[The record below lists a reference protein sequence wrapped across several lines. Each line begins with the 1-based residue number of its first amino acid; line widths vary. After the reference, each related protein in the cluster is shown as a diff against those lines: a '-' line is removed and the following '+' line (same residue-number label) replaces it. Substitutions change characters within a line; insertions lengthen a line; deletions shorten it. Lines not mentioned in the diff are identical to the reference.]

1 MLSTR
6 FSFQKGYRARAVFVI
21 FNTLFFI
28 ALMVC
33 MIVPIIK
40 ILSDSFMNHTVY
52 GLKLIP
58 DEFNPIGYKYIL
70 TRDSLRRP
78 FLISVYTTL
87 MTTFVGLAISTVG
100 AYILIQK
107 DMPGVKVF
115 GYLLMFTMV
124 FNGGLIPTFLV
135 MKKIGLLDSLWAVI
149 LTGALNVYNLVLM
162 RSFFEG
168 LPVSLF
174 EAAEIDGCTPMGIF
188 IKIVLPLSK
197 AALASIGLFF
207 AVAAWSEYFHYV
219 IYIKDTTKYNFQY
232 KLRDLFAD
240 KQESMEGM
248 QINLKT
254 LQSAGIIV
262 SIVPFMFIYPFFQ
275 KYFMTGV
282 TMGAVKE

>member
-1 MLSTR
+1 MSTK
-6 FSFQKGYRARAVFVI
+6 FSFQKGYRARAAFVI
-21 FNTLFFI
+21 FNTIFFI

-33 MIVPIIK
+33 MVVPIIK
-40 ILSDSFMNHTVY
+40 ILADSLMNHTVY
-52 GLKLIP
+52 GLQLIP

-78 FLISVYTTL
+78 FLISVYTTA
-87 MTTFVGLAISTVG
+87 MTTFVGLAVSTVG
-100 AYILIQK
+100 AYVLIQK
-107 DMPGVKVF
+107 DMPGVKIF
-115 GYLLMFTMV
+115 GYLLMFTMI

-135 MKKIGLLDSLWAVI
+135 MKTIGLLDSLWAVI

-168 LPVSLF
+168 LPASLF

-240 KQESMEGM
+240 KQDSMEGI

-254 LQSAGIIV
+254 LQSSGIIV
-262 SIVPFMFIYPFFQ
+262 SIIPFMFIYPFCQ